1 MNESVVLVTCIV
13 LTVIYIIDN
22 IISFKVVANIKVAT
36 NMIKDNTEE
45 ITEKVK
51 EILIKKSVL
60 TRRLIE
66 SFPNMKIKIKRN
78 MKKINVKIEKTKRA
92 IKNKSK

>member
-1 MNESVVLVTCIV
+1 
-13 LTVIYIIDN
+13 
-22 IISFKVVANIKVAT
+22 
-36 NMIKDNTEE
+36 MIKDNTEE